1 MPTLKRIGGGALII
15 ISIASLLF
23 SLAAL
28 AGVWIVRKPIADTMT
43 AGLALA
49 SDTLEVTGYTLGVV
63 DEGLATAGDLV
74 ASTQRT
80 VDSLATTLDST
91 TPALQTVGDLVGT
104 SVPAAL
110 TAANATIRT
119 AQKSAETVDGVLT
132 ILSQLPLL
140 NIAYSPEVPLS
151 QALNDISV
159 SLESLPAGLEQLG
172 EQVTESVSNLPTLAS
187 ATRDL
192 GAAVGDVNTTLNDS
206 RLAVQEYQALVLRY
220 KAVVDFVRDATPII
234 TFIFPLLL
242 SLLIFWI
249 MVVQVSTA
257 RRGWEWLRG
266 EPVPV
271 APATA
276 MPPLEALPPAGQP
289 DAAQIAAPV
298 ERTV

>member
-15 ISIASLLF
+15 VSIASLLF

-43 AGLALA
+43 TGLVLA
-49 SDTLEVTGYTLGVV
+49 SDTLEVTARTLGVV

-74 ASTQRT
+74 ASTQQT
-80 VDSLATTLDST
+80 VASLATTLDST

-104 SVPAAL
+104 GVPAAL

-132 ILSQLPLL
+132 ILTQLPLL

-151 QALNDISV
+151 QALSDIST

-172 EQVTESVSNLPTLAS
+172 EQVTESVNNLPTLAG

-192 GAAVGDVNTTLNDS
+192 AAAVGDVNTTLEDS
-206 RLAVQEYQALVLRY
+206 RLAVQDYQQLVLRY
-220 KAVVDFVRDATPII
+220 KKVVDFVQDATPVI
-234 TFIFPLLL
+234 TLVFPLLL

-257 RRGWEWLRG
+257 RKGWEWLRG
-266 EPVPV
+266 EPAPGAMAVA
-271 APATA
+271 APA
-276 MPPLEALPPAGQP
+276 LDALPPAGQLA
-289 DAAQIAAPV
+289 AAQIEAPA
-298 ERTV
+298 ERAV

>member
-63 DEGLATAGDLV
+63 DDGLASAGDLV

-110 TAANATIRT
+110 TAANSTIRT

>member
-1 MPTLKRIGGGALII
+1 
-15 ISIASLLF
+15 
-23 SLAAL
+23 
-28 AGVWIVRKPIADTMT
+28 
-43 AGLALA
+43 GLA
-49 SDTLEVTGYTLGVV
+49 S
-63 DEGLATAGDLV
+63 AGDLV

-104 SVPAAL
+104 GVPAAL

-220 KAVVDFVRDATPII
+220 KAVVDFVRDATPVI